1 MCTVV
6 LLTCDVERHLEAVL
20 AAAVAS
26 DALTC
31 DVERHLEAVLA
42 AAVASD
48 ARVETTVVLSCRV
61 NNERVK
67 SILVHDDFMVGVVMN
82 LCDVGQPNKSKAFTH
97 TLMNNCTLVHVRTC
111 IRTRTCMNA
120 RYNTKQTFHMRRPII
135 TVLHNKIQSNN
146 TFTHLHLLPTCTCL
160 TS

>member
-6 LLTCDVERHLEAVL
+6 L
-20 AAAVAS
+20 
-26 DALTC
+26 LTC

-67 SILVHDDFMVGVVMN
+67 SILVHHDFVVGVVMN
-82 LCDVGQPNKSKAFTH
+82 LCDVHVQQAGESK
-97 TLMNNCTLVHVRTC
+97 
-111 IRTRTCMNA
+111 
-120 RYNTKQTFHMRRPII
+120 
-135 TVLHNKIQSNN
+135 
-146 TFTHLHLLPTCTCL
+146 
-160 TS
+160 